1 MIRSVTVTNHLNE
14 SLVMELM
21 SPEKSGLA
29 IRSIGGIT
37 PGQADINM
45 SDIATGDGSRFQSS
59 RLNARNITFQILL
72 YGYPIEDYRQKV
84 YRYFPLK
91 RQITLRFITDNR
103 DVEIMGYVE
112 STEANIFSK
121 EEEVA
126 VSVICPFPYF
136 RTSGTDGFTETTLY
150 GIEPEFEFPFSNE
163 SLDEPLLI
171 FSSIKIAET
180 ATINYVGDSDVGV
193 IINLYVYFP
202 CGSVT
207 LYNVT
212 TRQTMTI
219 DSTKVEKMTGSELTT
234 GDEITVNTVKGQKEV
249 SLLRN
254 GKYYNIL
261 NCIDRDADW
270 IYLTRGEN
278 VIAYTAENGMEN
290 LQMTMRNQ
298 TLYSGV

>member
-72 YGYPIEDYRQKV
+72 YGYPIEDSRQKV

-103 DVEIMGYVE
+103 DVEITGYVE
-112 STEANIFSK
+112 AAEANIFSK
-121 EEEVA
+121 DEEMA
-126 VSVICPFPYF
+126 ISVICPFPYF
-136 RTSGTDGFTETTLY
+136 RTSGGDGFLETTLY

-163 SLDEPLLI
+163 SLDDPLLV

-180 ATINYVGDSDVGV
+180 ATVNYVGDVDVGV
-193 IINLYVYFP
+193 VISLYVYYP

-219 DSTKVEKMTGSELTT
+219 DSAKVEKMTGSELKT
-234 GDEITVNTVKGQKEV
+234 GDEITVNTVKGQKGV

-261 NCIDRDADW
+261 NCIDKDADW